1 MVELRSHNVFP
12 WMTAGGDYSFFLH
25 QERATIWGNMG
36 FLSDPN
42 LVPWLIFSVKYPRC
56 QSLHRHYSDQFC
68 RTRLHFSDVCYPSC
82 QFLTWQGGDKK
93 KRRWGEGLGELFSSK
108 GGGGGDYSGDGY
120 YSTKYLHNQKDFSSP
135 LYTSTATLQI
145 VTYLWWRNQSIG
157 VYLNKKLLRLLDF
170 FCFFL

>member
-108 GGGGGDYSGDGY
+108 GGGGGRLFRG
-120 YSTKYLHNQKDFSSP
+120 
-135 LYTSTATLQI
+135 
-145 VTYLWWRNQSIG
+145 
-157 VYLNKKLLRLLDF
+157 RLLFDEILAQSKRF
-170 FCFFL
+170 FFSPIYQHCYAPNSHIFMMEKSVNRCLP